1 MMKKQLGI
9 LLTMAMVMSL
19 TACSSGDKSAETKG
33 TASAAV
39 QEGSAPESA
48 GAASAGVDAYA
59 VEADVILGT
68 AGTTGTYYYVGAA
81 IGNAVDSACKLNV
94 QVQSTNGSME
104 NIAYAQ
110 SGDITIGMAN
120 TDAAY
125 GAYYGE
131 LSFSQTGKQDI
142 LQVATLYNSC
152 VHMYTRADSGIKS
165 WEDLR
170 GKKVSL
176 GASGTSYVTMCQI
189 LLEKY
194 GINWETDLGEVLYL
208 DTGESAQKLADGD
221 IDAAFLVGGPPLS
234 GIEAQQ
240 ANTQFYFL
248 SIDEEVRKVMLEEYP
263 YISEYTMP
271 AGTYS
276 GQDYDVETLGYGTV
290 FFCASDVDEDVVYAF
305 VKVMMEQLDTYV
317 DTNASTRQVSTE
329 TVADSVIP
337 LHPGAEKYYREAGL
351 IQ

>member
-1 MMKKQLGI
+1 MKKHI
-9 LLTMAMVMSL
+9 SRLLALSMVLVL
-19 TACSSGDKSAETKG
+19 TACSSGNESAKEKT
-33 TASAAV
+33 TASEAV
-39 QEGSAPESA
+39 QENKTSETTGGDSAEA
-48 GAASAGVDAYA
+48 DAYHTKG
-59 VEADVILGT
+59 DVILGT

-81 IGNAVDSACKLNV
+81 IGNAVDSASELNV

-125 GAYYGE
+125 GAYNGE
-131 LSFSQTGKQDI
+131 LSFSETGKQDI
-142 LQVATLYNSC
+142 LQIATLYNSC
-152 VHMYTRADSGIKS
+152 VHMYTRADSGIKT

-189 LLEKY
+189 LLGKY

-208 DTGESAQKLADGD
+208 DTGEGAQKLADGD
-221 IDAAFLVGGPPLS
+221 IDAAFLVGGPPLA

-248 SIDEEVRKVMLEEYP
+248 SIDENVRKEMLNEYS

-276 GQDYDVETLGYGTV
+276 GQDYDVDTLGYGTV
-290 FFCASDVDEDVVYAF
+290 FFCSSDVDEDVIYAF
-305 VKVMMEQLDTYV
+305 VKVMMEQLDTYA
-317 DTNASTRQVSTE
+317 DTNASTRQISMD
-329 TVADSVIP
+329 TVADHVIP

>member
-1 MMKKQLGI
+1 MKKHI
-9 LLTMAMVMSL
+9 SMLLALTVAMSL
-19 TACSSGDKSAETKG
+19 TACSSGNKNTEVTQTAAQNAQENKASEAAGSDSAET
-33 TASAAV
+33 
-39 QEGSAPESA
+39 
-48 GAASAGVDAYA
+48 DAYH
-59 VEADVILGT
+59 VKGDVIVGT

-81 IGNAVDSACKLNV
+81 IGNAVDSASELSV

-125 GAYYGE
+125 GAYNGE
-131 LSFSQTGKQDI
+131 LSFSETGKQDI
-142 LQVATLYNSC
+142 LQVATLYSSC
-152 VHMYTRADSGIKS
+152 VHMYTREDSSIRT

-170 GKKVSL
+170 GKRVSL

-208 DTGESAQKLADGD
+208 DTGEGAQKLADGD
-221 IDAAFLVGGPPLS
+221 IDAAFLVGGPPLA

-240 ANTQFYFL
+240 ANTKFYFL
-248 SIDEEVRKVMLEEYP
+248 SIDDDVRKAMVEEYP

-276 GQDYDVETLGYGTV
+276 GQDYDVDTLGYGTV
-290 FFCASDVDEDVVYAF
+290 FFCSSDVDEDVIYAF
-305 VKVMMEQLDTYV
+305 VKVMMEQLDTYA
-317 DTNASTRQVSTE
+317 DTNASTRQISMD
-329 TVADSVIP
+329 TVAEHVIP